1 MFKLAIFVLFNILLV
16 NSIPVPPGMTEEEF
30 DELMDKGDMGDVLLT
45 AEEVDELNGIA
56 PRVGLTS
63 ENKRWP
69 NRVVPY
75 TISSDFSKKY

>member
-1 MFKLAIFVLFNILLV
+1 MIKLAIFVLLNVLLV

-30 DELMDKGDMGDVLLT
+30 DDLMSRGDMGDILLT
-45 AEEVDELNGIA
+45 AEELDELNGIA

-75 TISSDFSKKY
+75 TISSSFSKKH